1 MEIGNTKR
9 SIMET
14 ALQLFSVQGYD
25 ATSISQIADAV
36 GIRKAS
42 LYSHFASKQDILD
55 SLLEEVLQQYEQHSV
70 FAGKDWEKDPSGL
83 PMNSD
88 EAVTM
93 VQGQLQY
100 IVHDPL
106 IQRGRKMLVIEQFRN
121 SRLAKIQT
129 RQNYTD
135 IMSYFTGMIR
145 CLIEK
150 GVLKDEDPQMMAS
163 QFCLPVTVWLQL
175 CDREPEREAEVM
187 DLVGKHIRQFY
198 RVYQK

>member
-1 MEIGNTKR
+1 MERGNTKR

-106 IQRGRKMLVIEQFRN
+106 IQRGRKMLVIEQFRK

>member
-1 MEIGNTKR
+1 MERGNTKR

-135 IMSYFTGMIR
+135 IMSYFSGMIR

>member
-1 MEIGNTKR
+1 MERGNTKR

-163 QFCLPVTVWLQL
+163 QFFLPVTVWLQL

>member
-1 MEIGNTKR
+1 MERGNTKR

-121 SRLAKIQT
+121 SKLAKIQT

>member
-1 MEIGNTKR
+1 MERGNTKR

-135 IMSYFTGMIR
+135 IMSYFTGIIR

>member
-1 MEIGNTKR
+1 MERGNTKR

-187 DLVGKHIRQFY
+187 DLVGKHFRQFY

>member
-1 MEIGNTKR
+1 MERGNTKR

-83 PMNSD
+83 PMNSY

-175 CDREPEREAEVM
+175 CDREPEREA
-187 DLVGKHIRQFY
+187 
-198 RVYQK
+198 

>member
-1 MEIGNTKR
+1 MERGNTKR

-55 SLLEEVLQQYEQHSV
+55 SLLEEILQQYEQHFV

>member
-1 MEIGNTKR
+1 MERGNTKR

-187 DLVGKHIRQFY
+187 DLLGKHIRQFY
-198 RVYQK
+198 RVYKK

>member
-1 MEIGNTKR
+1 MERGNTKR

-129 RQNYTD
+129 RHNYTD

-150 GVLKDEDPQMMAS
+150 GVLTDEDPQMMAS

>member
-1 MEIGNTKR
+1 MERGNTKR

-187 DLVGKHIRQFY
+187 DLVGKNIRQFY

>member
-1 MEIGNTKR
+1 MERGNTKR

-106 IQRGRKMLVIEQFRN
+106 IQRGRKMLFIEQFRN

>member
-1 MEIGNTKR
+1 MERGNTKR

-106 IQRGRKMLVIEQFRN
+106 IQRGRKLLVIEQFRN
-121 SRLAKIQT
+121 SRLAEIQT

-135 IMSYFTGMIR
+135 IMTYFTGMIR
-145 CLIEK
+145 CLIDHD
-150 GVLKDEDPQMMAS
+150 VLKDEDPQMMAA
-163 QFCLPVTVWLQL
+163 QFCLPITVWLQL
-175 CDREPEREAEVM
+175 CDREPEKEEEVM
-187 DLVGKHIRQFY
+187 DLVEKHIRQFY
-198 RVYQK
+198 RLYRK

>member
-1 MEIGNTKR
+1 MERGNTKR

-175 CDREPEREAEVM
+175 CDREPEREAEAM

>member
-1 MEIGNTKR
+1 MERGNTKR

-42 LYSHFASKQDILD
+42 LYSHFSSKQDILD

-100 IVHDPL
+100 IAV
-106 IQRGRKMLVIEQFRN
+106 
-121 SRLAKIQT
+121 S
-129 RQNYTD
+129 YTHL
-135 IMSYFTGMIR
+135 T
-145 CLIEK
+145 
-150 GVLKDEDPQMMAS
+150 
-163 QFCLPVTVWLQL
+163 LPTK
-175 CDREPEREAEVM
+175 A
-187 DLVGKHIRQFY
+187 
-198 RVYQK
+198 

>member
-1 MEIGNTKR
+1 MERGNTKR

>member
-1 MEIGNTKR
+1 MERGNTKR

-55 SLLEEVLQQYEQHSV
+55 SLLEEVAQQYEQHSV

>member
-1 MEIGNTKR
+1 MERGNTKR

-100 IVHDPL
+100 IVHDLL

>member
-1 MEIGNTKR
+1 MERGNTKR

-106 IQRGRKMLVIEQFRN
+106 IQRGRKMLVIEKFRN

>member
-1 MEIGNTKR
+1 MERGNTKR

-175 CDREPEREAEVM
+175 CDREPERDAEVM

>member
-1 MEIGNTKR
+1 MERGNTKR

-150 GVLKDEDPQMMAS
+150 GVLKDEDPQMMSS

>member
-1 MEIGNTKR
+1 MERGNTKR

-135 IMSYFTGMIR
+135 IMSYFTGMIS

>member
-1 MEIGNTKR
+1 MERGNTKR

-145 CLIEK
+145 CLSEK

>member
-1 MEIGNTKR
+1 MERRNTKR

>member
-1 MEIGNTKR
+1 MERGNTKR

-163 QFCLPVTVWLQL
+163 QFCLTVTVWLQL